1 MDKLEKYT
9 ETNETMI
16 EDCKDIFDRLELET
30 KQGQGG
36 SGEPGDDPELPNAK
50 QQQPEDGGEPG
61 APTETKDDA
70 QGPELSE
77 KELKKLEK
85 ALDKQKKFIDSDTKK
100 TKLSKKDE
108 KLIKAVGDAN
118 ASVEKVITV
127 AGVIIQT

>member
-50 QQQPEDGGEPG
+50 QQEPEDGGEPG
-61 APTETKDDA
+61 EPGEPGEGTDDA

-77 KELKKLEK
+77 KELKKLEISSK
-85 ALDKQKKFIDSDTKK
+85 YALTVGMSYELKNIQDEGNDKELTTSFNNFISNV
-100 TKLSKKDE
+100 E
-108 KLIKAVGDAN
+108 MIKEI
-118 ASVEKVITV
+118 S
-127 AGVIIQT
+127 QR